1 VIRHSGVTVVLIGHT
16 MRLVLGISER
26 VVVLD
31 HGVKIGEG
39 TPHEIRHDPEI
50 VRAYLGKA

>member
-1 VIRHSGVTVVLIGHT
+1 VIRKSGIALVLIGHT

-39 TPHEIRHDPEI
+39 TPDEIRHDPEI